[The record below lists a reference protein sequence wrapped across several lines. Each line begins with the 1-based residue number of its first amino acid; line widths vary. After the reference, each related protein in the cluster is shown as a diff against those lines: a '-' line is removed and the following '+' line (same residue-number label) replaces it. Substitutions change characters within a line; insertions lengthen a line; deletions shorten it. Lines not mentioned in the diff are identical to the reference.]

1 MNELPRWITRVLALK
16 EKYAHVLY
24 EQEGQAVLAS
34 ETFQSFFAQNEAWL
48 FPYACYCFLRDREGN
63 ADFTRWGTYQ
73 YYEESNLRRLV
84 KEDPEAKKATDTV
97 LHTVSPSPAVH
108 DGERIRPRERG
119 GA

>member
-1 MNELPRWITRVLALK
+1 MK

-84 KEDPEAKKATDTV
+84 KDDPEAKKATEYWYFIQFL
-97 LHTVSPSPAVH
+97 LHQQFTMARDYAHEGVALKGIFH
-108 DGERIRPRERG
+108 RD
-119 GA
+119 